1 MESGICAAL
10 HSIISYWGVG
20 LVCTR
25 KQWKDWQIKSHP
37 RLLPLWHACADCQV
51 PPAVRKITTILLE
64 AREEDNDR
72 LKEFIFISALLHY
85 SASPYCSCLQLSA
98 AALLQEA
105 GLCVTSRG
113 AEARVCIA
121 NSQNHKLK
129 QAVEPLLFI
138 ISFWLK
144 SQSAIG
150 NGFILVY
157 VWVGREKQRAESRN
171 QSLSWGEERIGQHNP
186 IPWDQRWPAQA

>member
-1 MESGICAAL
+1 MCLIMKPQLAWSQAYVLHYTASYPTEVLASFALESSGRTDRSNPI
-10 HSIISYWGVG
+10 H
-20 LVCTR
+20 VCCNFG
-25 KQWKDWQIKSHP
+25 KHVQIA
-37 RLLPLWHACADCQV
+37 RFPL
-51 PPAVRKITTILLE
+51 VRKITSILFLE
-64 AREEDNDR
+64 GREEDNDR

-85 SASPYCSCLQLSA
+85 SASPYCSCLQPSA

-138 ISFWLK
+138 ISF
-144 SQSAIG
+144 
-150 NGFILVY
+150 
-157 VWVGREKQRAESRN
+157 
-171 QSLSWGEERIGQHNP
+171 
-186 IPWDQRWPAQA
+186 